1 MASSLG
7 GFSGQRECWGEEKSL
22 GSYQVTDTEK
32 AAQKDEINEPWGDT
46 QTNRNWLI

>member
-32 AAQKDEINEPWGDT
+32 SSLERWGKWALGRHID
-46 QTNRNWLI
+46 